1 MLSGPFRFAHRI
13 VPKGRTTSSAAWLA
27 ARTLAVDAAVA
38 AAFDAGI
45 EQLVILGAGYDSRA
59 WRLAPAGVA
68 VFEIDH
74 PATQLVKQARAPAG
88 PGPTYVSFDLS
99 AAGLHGALLAAGVD
113 PERALVA
120 TVDGLTMYLS
130 EPQVAVL
137 LADLA
142 RVAAPSST
150 LVAGPA

>member
-1 MLSGPFRFAHRI
+1 MVRAGLDRRGLINDPHAASMLSGPFRFAHRI

-74 PATQLVKQARAPAG
+74 PATQLVKQARARRAPARRTS
-88 PGPTYVSFDLS
+88 PSTYRPPACTVPCWPRGWTLS
-99 AAGLHGALLAAGVD
+99 G
-113 PERALVA
+113 RWW
-120 TVDGLTMYLS
+120 
-130 EPQVAVL
+130 
-137 LADLA
+137 
-142 RVAAPSST
+142 RPSR
-150 LVAGPA
+150 G